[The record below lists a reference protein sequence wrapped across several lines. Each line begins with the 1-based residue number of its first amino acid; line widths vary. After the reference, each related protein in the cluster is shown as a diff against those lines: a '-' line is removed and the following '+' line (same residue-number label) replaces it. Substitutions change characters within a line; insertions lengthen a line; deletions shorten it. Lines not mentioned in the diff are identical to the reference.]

1 MKDTRP
7 VMFGVGFVL
16 IFTLMNIFYTIRDED
31 VTAQGRFCEYD
42 VNNNNRHLHPVPSE
56 LLFNRISS

>member
-31 VTAQGRFCEYD
+31 ATAQGRFCEYD
-42 VNNNNRHLHPVPSE
+42 ANDSNRHLHPVPSG
-56 LLFNRISS
+56 LLLNRISS